1 MTSGLAWC
9 TQDTVEAMQATIDE
23 ETAAQLN
30 RDRAQ
35 YGVARMVVRADGR
48 IERVPPVEMRV
59 EVETARER
67 HGDGL

>member
-1 MTSGLAWC
+1 
-9 TQDTVEAMQATIDE
+9 MQATIDD

-48 IERVPPVEMRV
+48 IERVPPVETRV
-59 EVETARER
+59 EAESKRER